1 MVPGEVW
8 EMDMREAN
16 DLMAAWIDNPPA
28 HVVSR
33 QLRDVVIS
41 AFGGSPPSS
50 RRRVEAQTPDQL
62 AAVLGLGA
70 P

>member
-1 MVPGEVW
+1 
-8 EMDMREAN
+8 MREVN

-28 HVVSR
+28 HAVSR

-41 AFGGSPPSS
+41 AFGGSPPSPT
-50 RRRVEAQTPDQL
+50 RRGDAQTPDQL
-62 AAVLGLGA
+62 AAALGLGA